1 MNQEEIWVELILQRT
16 NLEQMPLNRSQQ
28 QQQHRTNELL
38 TESSRTNYEIMTGQ
52 LTNNI
57 D

>member
-38 TESSRTNYEIMTGQ
+38 TESSRTNYEIITGQ